1 MKRKVPQR
9 LPGLEVTVTTE
20 FDPDLASYVP
30 DGMIR
35 LAEREIL
42 VNGEPRHELVAP
54 AGHPVYSTLEG
65 VESTT
70 VVTAWNNQIVGTVHW
85 ATPEAIAQSAEI
97 HAEKLARGEVPE
109 RSAEPPTGP

>member
-1 MKRKVPQR
+1 MNHKLPQR

-35 LAEREIL
+35 LGEREYL
-42 VNGEPRHELVAP
+42 VDGESCHELVAP
-54 AGHPVYSTLEG
+54 AGHPVYRTLIG
-65 VESTT
+65 VESLTL
-70 VVTAWNNQIVGTVHW
+70 VTAHDYKIVGTVHW

-97 HAEKLARGEVPE
+97 HAEKLARGEVDGAKP
-109 RSAEPPTGP
+109 